1 MKKSFAGILFAL
13 AVLVGRAQTT
23 EPTLKVGDPAPQLQT
38 GQWIQGEPVTS
49 FERGKAY
56 LIEFWAT
63 RCRPCRDSI
72 PRLNELHK
80 QYKDRGLVVIGQ
92 DYMEPDEPLVP
103 TYVRKLGDQ
112 MTYRI
117 ALDDRKESQKGKMA
131 ETWMVGRETIRT
143 SFLVDTNG
151 VIAWIGHPMALKD
164 EVIEQVLS
172 GTFDIPK
179 AAANYKA
186 ELKTR
191 FELERF
197 RTLIAKKDYPAAYQ
211 LVSNLSDQ
219 NRDNAILQNE
229 IAWRIAT
236 DPAITNRNLELAE
249 KIATRAN
256 QAAREQDAG
265 ILDTLAHIEFMLGK
279 VEAAIAFQEKA
290 VNLSQGPERAEFQKT
305 LESYKGNG
313 LFRVK

>member
-72 PRLNELHK
+72 PRLNELYK

-117 ALDDRKESQKGKMA
+117 ALDDRKESKKGKMA
-131 ETWMVGRETIRT
+131 ETWMIAAGRETIRT

-164 EVIEQVLS
+164 EVIE
-172 GTFDIPK
+172 
-179 AAANYKA
+179 
-186 ELKTR
+186 
-191 FELERF
+191 
-197 RTLIAKKDYPAAYQ
+197 
-211 LVSNLSDQ
+211 
-219 NRDNAILQNE
+219 
-229 IAWRIAT
+229 
-236 DPAITNRNLELAE
+236 
-249 KIATRAN
+249 
-256 QAAREQDAG
+256 
-265 ILDTLAHIEFMLGK
+265 
-279 VEAAIAFQEKA
+279 
-290 VNLSQGPERAEFQKT
+290 
-305 LESYKGNG
+305 
-313 LFRVK
+313 